1 MVIALE
7 WEVTAA
13 FCRRPVAPLRRLL
26 IVRVVLVMEFEWDP
40 TKHERNLR
48 TRGIG
53 FDEAS
58 LIFEGEVIEW
68 PDTRTDRSG

>member
-1 MVIALE
+1 
-7 WEVTAA
+7 
-13 FCRRPVAPLRRLL
+13 
-26 IVRVVLVMEFEWDP
+26 MEFEWDP

-58 LIFEGEVIEW
+58 LIFEAD
-68 PDTRTDRSG
+68 PDERDSAR